1 MHRLGKK
8 KLNPPGTKSVTCASE
23 VIRWAGKEKLL
34 DQVVGFSTLGDSGL
48 DVIGLDPVGEPL
60 QVAVAVERVRADG
73 LSKINCRFKCSK
85 VFAALK

>member
-23 VIRWAGKEKLL
+23 VIRWAGKEELL

-48 DVIGLDPVGEPL
+48 DVVGLDPVGQPL
-60 QVAVAVERVRADG
+60 QVAVAVERVGPDG
-73 LSKINCRFKCSK
+73 LN
-85 VFAALK
+85 